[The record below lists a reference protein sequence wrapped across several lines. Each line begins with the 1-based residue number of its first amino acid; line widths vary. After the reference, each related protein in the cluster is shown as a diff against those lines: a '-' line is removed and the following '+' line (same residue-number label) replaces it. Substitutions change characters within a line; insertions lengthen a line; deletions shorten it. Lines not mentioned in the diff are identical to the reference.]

1 MDSLND
7 VGYCDFCDKIKIN
20 KTYCVYRIDFTT
32 NLGDYNIGILAICE
46 ELADYLMKIGIHLSA
61 TQVILLRPDMM
72 LEFLRRKY
80 NTPTET
86 VKEYSLAESEIC
98 YTCYQDYIE
107 HIPLR

>member
-7 VGYCDFCDKIKIN
+7 VGCCDFCNKIKIN
-20 KTYCVYRIDFTT
+20 KTYFVYRIDFTT
-32 NLGDYNIGILAICE
+32 NKSKYNIGILAICND
-46 ELADYLMKIGIHLSA
+46 LGDYLMQRGIHLSA

-86 VKEYSLAESEIC
+86 VKEYTLTEAEIC
-98 YTCYQDYIE
+98 HNCYEDYTE
-107 HIPLR
+107 HVPLR